1 VNILDLDRRTR
12 RITEGSILLA
22 LLRLVGPVMVS
33 VTLQTSYQ
41 LVNTFWVGRLGAAAV
56 AAISVTAPLTFFLIV
71 LGSGLS
77 IAGSIFVAQYS
88 GAREHEKVNHVA
100 AQTIVMVACIA
111 MVLSGVGTLCAR
123 PALELI
129 GVAPDVLPLAASYLH
144 ITYTGLL
151 FSYGFMMFQSI
162 LQGVGEVRFP
172 LYVVASSVV
181 LNAVLDPVLI
191 FGWGPIAAHGV
202 VGAAVATVISQ
213 GFAALIGVGIL
224 FTGRYGVRV
233 RPRDF
238 KPDIVFVKRAL
249 AVGLPASIEQGTR
262 TFGSVVLTALA
273 AGFGTHALAAYGVG
287 GRIITFF
294 FVPALGLSSA
304 TATVVAQNI
313 GAGKVERAHRA
324 VVLSGWLAFG
334 GVTVLGLLFYPF
346 AEDVCRFLVPSD
358 EQVIALATQ
367 FAHVTVPVF
376 GVITAQQAM
385 AGGFRG
391 AGQTTTAMMI
401 AVLMQ
406 WGCQLPVSYYLAHH
420 TALGIA
426 GVWWG
431 FPIANILALGL
442 TIFYFRRGTWKR
454 PPLTMDARLAARVA
468 EEAQLEEGVP

>member
-1 VNILDLDRRTR
+1 MDRRTR
-12 RITEGSILLA
+12 QITEGSIALA
-22 LLRLVGPVMVS
+22 LLRLVGPVMIS

-88 GAREHEKVNHVA
+88 GAREHHRVNHVA
-100 AQTIVMVACIA
+100 AQTIVMVACVAI
-111 MVLSGVGTLCAR
+111 VLSVIGYVSAR
-123 PALELI
+123 PALAFM
-129 GVAPDVLPLAASYLH
+129 GVAPDVQPFAASYLH
-144 ITYTGLL
+144 ITYMGLL

-181 LNAVLDPVLI
+181 LNAVLDPLLI
-191 FGWGPIAAHGV
+191 FGWGPIPAQGV

-213 GFAALIGVGIL
+213 GFAAIIGVGIL

-233 RPRDF
+233 QIHHF
-238 KPDIVFVKRAL
+238 KPDLAFIKRAL

-273 AGFGTHALAAYGVG
+273 AGFGTQALAAYGVG

-304 TATVVAQNI
+304 TATVVGQNI
-313 GAGKVERAHRA
+313 GAGKFDRAERAIA
-324 VVLSGWLAFG
+324 LSGWLAFG

-346 AEDVCRFLVPSD
+346 ADEVCRFLVPSD
-358 EQVIALATQ
+358 EKVIELATQ
-367 FAHVTVPVF
+367 FAHVTAPVF
-376 GVITAQQAM
+376 GIITAQQAM

-391 AGQTTTAMMI
+391 AGQTTTAMII
-401 AVLMQ
+401 AILMQ
-406 WGCQLPVSYYLAHH
+406 WCCQIPVSYYLAHH
-420 TALGIA
+420 TTLGLA

-431 FPIANILALGL
+431 FPIANTLALAL
-442 TIFYFRRGTWKR
+442 SVYWFRRGKLKYKR
-454 PPLTMDARLAARVA
+454 LTTEASIAARVA
-468 EEAQLEEGVP
+468 AEAQVEEGVP